1 VPLCQ
6 VIVGVGWERLTLTSG
21 EAAAGDSRVPGVRES
36 WAVVAIRAV
45 MYVRGGRSPAIVPGL
60 VRRRGALMLVSIAVI
75 FFRHARK
82 CNPEAL
88 PVAASL
94 FLQRP
99 W

>member
-1 VPLCQ
+1 
-6 VIVGVGWERLTLTSG
+6 
-21 EAAAGDSRVPGVRES
+21 
-36 WAVVAIRAV
+36 